1 MGFATDRSHPVDI
14 ALATRTPYHEAVKTE
29 SSTSRHRRHGRRL
42 VLIPVA
48 LTLLAGC
55 ATGGS
60 ARNPFDPSDTGGTGS
75 EEPIRIEVQNLNFN
89 DVTVWAMR
97 QGQRIRLG
105 RVTGK
110 TDHTFRVDWNLAIP
124 ISFVVDVTG
133 GRSCTTGG
141 VGVDRDARVWV
152 AVPSNVGSQPCRAG
166 RR

>member
-1 MGFATDRSHPVDI
+1 MNLRTFPRRWNPRRSN
-14 ALATRTPYHEAVKTE
+14 LL
-29 SSTSRHRRHGRRL
+29 L
-42 VLIPVA
+42 VGML
-48 LTLLAGC
+48 LLAGC

-60 ARNPFDPSDTGGTGS
+60 ARNPFDPSDTRGSGS

-110 TDHTFRVDWNLAIP
+110 TDEEFRINWNLAVP
-124 ISFVVDVTG
+124 ISFVIDVTG
-133 GRSCTTGG
+133 GRSCTTGTI
-141 VGVDRDARVWV
+141 GVDRDARVWV
-152 AVPSNVGSQPCRAG
+152 AVPASVGAQPCRTG